1 MIACQ
6 IEISNV
12 RRPHMEPQ
20 RPAAITGIRKLF
32 SDPACALANLRIA
45 DKMYGIVGLL
55 VIVMTLLMV
64 MSIQTVRLQSQY
76 RRALVDRSRRS
87 KAICR

>member
-1 MIACQ
+1 
-6 IEISNV
+6 
-12 RRPHMEPQ
+12 MEPQ
-20 RPAAITGIRKLF
+20 RPPLSRIRRSF
-32 SDPACALANLRIA
+32 SDPACALADLRIA
-45 DKMYGIVGLL
+45 DKTYGIVGLL

-87 KAICR
+87 KAIC